1 MTRCYRG
8 SALWFSILW
17 CLVFVVAS
25 QAGFAQEAFI
35 RGADLSYVN
44 EMEDCGATFSIDGA
58 TTDPYELFSSQGCD
72 MVRLRLW
79 HTPSWY
85 DTLNQG
91 HRYSDFED
99 VCRSAERAR
108 NTGMQVLLDF
118 HLSDF
123 WADPSRQWIPDA
135 WAPVADDLPVLQDS
149 LYQYIYTTLMA
160 MHERGLLPEMVQVG
174 NETNKGILLTKAVND
189 AGWVLDWN
197 RNAPLF
203 QSGLQAVADVEATTG
218 QDIRTALHFAGPTN
232 AHWLME
238 GFYNNG
244 VTDFD
249 IIGLSYYWQ
258 WHMPA
263 TIAQTGSI
271 IASLRE
277 TYPDKEVMVFETG
290 YPWTLDYAD
299 PASNILTTSH
309 PDYAPLSPQAQKE
322 WMLDLDAVIR
332 SNGGAGLFYW
342 EPAWVST
349 GCSTPWGQGSHK
361 ENATFFDFEGEVLI
375 NGGMD
380 WFGTYLTDVEIP
392 QEINL
397 PAILLEYIGNRTL
410 KVEVPES
417 IRGNLSCQI
426 FSIDGKGV
434 GSYTLQS
441 GQNQLRLV
449 EMPVG
454 QYVALVQAGSKVYLT
469 QLFQLR

>member
-1 MTRCYRG
+1 M
-8 SALWFSILW
+8 
-17 CLVFVVAS
+17 
-25 QAGFAQEAFI
+25 
-35 RGADLSYVN
+35 
-44 EMEDCGATFSIDGA
+44 
-58 TTDPYELFSSQGCD
+58 
-72 MVRLRLW
+72 
-79 HTPSWY
+79 
-85 DTLNQG
+85 
-91 HRYSDFED
+91 
-99 VCRSAERAR
+99 
-108 NTGMQVLLDF
+108 
-118 HLSDF
+118 
-123 WADPSRQWIPDA
+123 
-135 WAPVADDLPVLQDS
+135 
-149 LYQYIYTTLMA
+149 
-160 MHERGLLPEMVQVG
+160 
-174 NETNKGILLTKAVND
+174 
-189 AGWVLDWN
+189 
-197 RNAPLF
+197 
-203 QSGLQAVADVEATTG
+203 EATTG

-349 GCSTPWGQGSHK
+349 ACSTPWGQGSHK